1 MFRRLGIY
9 KIDVLIN
16 RLGDTLCLHI
26 LQHLSIYSN
35 LGRNTLDLFQID
47 FSIPLGNQLCRSI
60 ADAIDIHRE
69 DAHRTGR
76 NRHRTLRE
84 LHATYLKLHILLGR
98 QLLQSLIVINENKTA
113 LIFRPKRPAKM
124 RIITLIYILTAWE
137 ARLHRSQYFCIIMH
151 KEMQF
156 AEHEIMRI
164 LLSEFSQWRLEIIR
178 LYRHIII
185 IGSLSALI
193 FIQINRTTIVQI
205 TRHHRSR
212 IGSAMIHIISQ
223 QIASATQLDDSQR
236 IRIFRINIR
245 TAMIGSHHTSTQF
258 AGEIRIGFIPLVN
271 LRLLFAKLFGSD
283 SRTASESLE
292 VESLVVITSSLLQAA
307 LPETIGIV
315 AIKRKHLAERHRRF
329 QFRPS
334 STGIERQIETYLL
347 GYLLQRH
354 QITAPATIFIIKLC
368 RNYRTTIFPL

>member
-1 MFRRLGIY
+1 
-9 KIDVLIN
+9 
-16 RLGDTLCLHI
+16 
-26 LQHLSIYSN
+26 
-35 LGRNTLDLFQID
+35 
-47 FSIPLGNQLCRSI
+47 
-60 ADAIDIHRE
+60 
-69 DAHRTGR
+69 
-76 NRHRTLRE
+76 
-84 LHATYLKLHILLGR
+84 
-98 QLLQSLIVINENKTA
+98 
-113 LIFRPKRPAKM
+113 
-124 RIITLIYILTAWE
+124 
-137 ARLHRSQYFCIIMH
+137 
-151 KEMQF
+151 MQF

-164 LLSEFSQWRLEIIR
+164 LLSELAQRSLEIIR

-212 IGSAMIHIISQ
+212 ISSAMIHIISQ

-236 IRIFRINIR
+236 ICIFRINIR

-307 LPETIGIV
+307 LPEAIGIV
-315 AIKRKHLAERHRRF
+315 AIKRNHLAERHRRF

-334 STGIERQIETYLL
+334 CTGIERQIESNLL
-347 GYLLQRH
+347 GYLLQCH
-354 QITAPATIFIIKLC
+354 QITTPATIFIIKLC

>member
-16 RLGDTLCLHI
+16 RFGNSLRLHI

-35 LGRNTLDLFQID
+35 LSRNTLDLFQID
-47 FSIPLGNQLCRSI
+47 FSIPLGNQLCRSVS
-60 ADAIDIHRE
+60 DAIDIYRE

-84 LHATYLKLHILLGR
+84 LHATYLKLHILPGR
-98 QLLQSLIVINENKTA
+98 QLLQSLIVIDENKTA

-124 RIITLIYILTAWE
+124 RIITLLYILTAWE

-164 LLSEFSQWRLEIIR
+164 LLSEFTQWRLEIIR

-205 TRHHRSR
+205 TRHHRRR

-236 IRIFRINIR
+236 ICIFRINIR

-258 AGEIRIGFIPLVN
+258 AGEIRIGFIPLVD

-283 SRTASESLE
+283 CRTASESLE

-307 LPETIGIV
+307 LPESIGIV
-315 AIKRKHLAERHRRF
+315 AVKRKHLAERHRRF

-334 STGIERQIETYLL
+334 CTGIERQIESNLL
-347 GYLLQRH
+347 GYLLQCH
-354 QITAPATIFIIKLC
+354 QITTPATIFIIKLC
-368 RNYRTTIFPL
+368 RNYRTTILPL

>member
-16 RLGDTLCLHI
+16 RLSNTLRLHI
-26 LQHLSIYSN
+26 LQHLSIHSY
-35 LGRNTLDLFQID
+35 LGRNALDLFQID
-47 FSIPLGNQLCRSI
+47 FSIPFGYQLCRSI
-60 ADAIDIHRE
+60 ADAIDIYRE
-69 DAHRTGR
+69 DAHRSGR
-76 NRHRTLRE
+76 NHHRTLRK
-84 LHATYLKLHILLGR
+84 LHSAYLKLHILLGR
-98 QLLQSLIVINENKTA
+98 QLLQSLIIIDENKTA
-113 LIFRPKRPAKM
+113 LIFRTKRPAKM
-124 RIITLIYILTAWE
+124 RIIALLYILTAWE
-137 ARLHRSQYFCIIMH
+137 SSLHRSQHFCIIMH

-164 LLSEFSQWRLEIIR
+164 LLSELAQRSLEIIR
-178 LYRHIII
+178 LHRHIII

-193 FIQINRTTIVQI
+193 FIQINRTAIIQI

-212 IGSAMIHIISQ
+212 IGSAMIHIISKK
-223 QIASATQLDDSQR
+223 IASATQLDDSQR

-258 AGEIRIGFIPLVN
+258 AGEIRIGFIPLVD
-271 LRLLFAKLFGSD
+271 LRLLFAKLFGGNR
-283 SRTASESLE
+283 RTASESLE
-292 VESLVVITSSLLQAA
+292 VESLVVITSSLLQAS
-307 LPETIGIV
+307 LPEAIGIV
-315 AIKRKHLAERHRRF
+315 AIKRNHLAERHRRF

-368 RNYRTTIFPL
+368 RHYRTTIFPL

>member
-16 RLGDTLCLHI
+16 RFGNSLRLHI

-35 LGRNTLDLFQID
+35 LSRNTLDLFQID
-47 FSIPLGNQLCRSI
+47 FSIPLGNQLCRSVS
-60 ADAIDIHRE
+60 DAIDIYRE

-124 RIITLIYILTAWE
+124 RIITLLYILTAWE

-193 FIQINRTTIVQI
+193 FIKINSTTIVQI

-236 IRIFRINIR
+236 ICIFRINIR
-245 TAMIGSHHTSTQF
+245 TTMI
-258 AGEIRIGFIPLVN
+258 
-271 LRLLFAKLFGSD
+271 
-283 SRTASESLE
+283 
-292 VESLVVITSSLLQAA
+292 
-307 LPETIGIV
+307 
-315 AIKRKHLAERHRRF
+315 
-329 QFRPS
+329 
-334 STGIERQIETYLL
+334 
-347 GYLLQRH
+347 
-354 QITAPATIFIIKLC
+354 
-368 RNYRTTIFPL
+368 